1 MAFQAIKIFSFS
13 RMLVIESN
21 ILIVNEI
28 LLMSDKRLGVSF
40 YASETASLDG
50 KYYCYPEK
58 KNPMM
63 RIK

>member
-28 LLMSDKRLGVSF
+28 WLMSDQRIGVSF
-40 YASETASLDG
+40 YASETASLDS

-58 KNPMM
+58 RNQ
-63 RIK
+63 

>member
-1 MAFQAIKIFSFS
+1 
-13 RMLVIESN
+13 
-21 ILIVNEI
+21 
-28 LLMSDKRLGVSF
+28 MSDKRLGVSF